1 MILRRTLPIVLIL
14 GAFAA
19 TSAATAQQSTTPRLS
34 SPPFLGRISGGA
46 AVRYTLTRTPASQ
59 TVTIAGHR
67 ATVKETD
74 KTTREF
80 TALVHTAGFRAGRSY
95 RVQIVAIARGGKT
108 KLTYGHTRFLHRS
121 LNQPSSG

>member
-1 MILRRTLPIVLIL
+1 MVLIL

-59 TVTIAGHR
+59 TVTIAGHP

-80 TALVHTAGFRAGRSY
+80 TALVHIAGFKAGRSY
-95 RVQIVAIARGGKT
+95 RVQIVAIARGGRT
-108 KLTYGHTRFLHRS
+108 KLTYRHTRFLHRS
-121 LNQPSSG
+121 MNVPQSS